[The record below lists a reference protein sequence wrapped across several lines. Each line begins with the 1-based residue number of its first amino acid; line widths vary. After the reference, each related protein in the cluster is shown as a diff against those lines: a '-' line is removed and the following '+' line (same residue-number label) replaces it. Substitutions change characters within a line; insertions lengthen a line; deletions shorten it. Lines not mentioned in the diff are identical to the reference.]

1 MTRGPPSH
9 MTRYRTS
16 NRVVVAR
23 LGAAVAVCTL
33 ALTASFVGLVAIVSG
48 SATGLANR
56 FPWYALFAAA
66 VFVAGV
72 VTLETGG
79 KDGRKVLAGSTTVA
93 IGGFLLAALAV
104 EGVLFGLSGADL
116 GSHLLAYLVA
126 AALISTGLGYWALN
140 HWREFA
146 RGRFSRP

>member
-1 MTRGPPSH
+1 

-23 LGAAVAVCTL
+23 LGAAVAACTL
-33 ALTASFVGLVAIVSG
+33 ALTASFVGLVAIASG
-48 SATGLANR
+48 NAIGLGDR

-79 KDGRKVLAGSTTVA
+79 KNGRKVLVGSITIAV
-93 IGGFLLAALAV
+93 GGFLLVTLVV
-104 EGVLFGLSGADL
+104 EGVLFGLSGANL

-146 RGRFSRP
+146 RGRLPRSMR